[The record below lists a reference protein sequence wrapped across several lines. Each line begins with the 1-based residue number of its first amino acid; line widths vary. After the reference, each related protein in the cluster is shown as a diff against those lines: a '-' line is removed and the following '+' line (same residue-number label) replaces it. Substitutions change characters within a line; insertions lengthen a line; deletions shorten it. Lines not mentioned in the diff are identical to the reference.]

1 MTTSRGS
8 SGSGQH
14 PAMRGAVVVTG
25 GGKGIGATIARRFAE
40 AGHPVLIFDRDEA
53 AAASCA
59 DDIRSH
65 GGVASTY
72 VGSVTSEEDVAQAMR
87 LAVERYAQLAVLVN
101 NAGISCNRPTLE
113 LGLDEW
119 RRTLDVNLTGVF
131 LCAREFARRVSAGD
145 TESVILN
152 LCSMYGVVAAPN
164 RLGYCATKSGVA
176 MMTKSLAVEWAELN
190 IRVNAIA
197 PGYIRTALL
206 EELIADGR
214 VDAEALLGR
223 TPQKRFGTVEEVA
236 DLAFFLASPE
246 TRFMTGQIVGLDGG
260 WTANGYL

>member
-1 MTTSRGS
+1 
-8 SGSGQH
+8 
-14 PAMRGAVVVTG
+14 
-25 GGKGIGATIARRFAE
+25 
-40 AGHPVLIFDRDEA
+40 
-53 AAASCA
+53 
-59 DDIRSH
+59 
-65 GGVASTY
+65 
-72 VGSVTSEEDVAQAMR
+72 
-87 LAVERYAQLAVLVN
+87 LVN

-119 RRTLDVNLTGVF
+119 RRTLDINLTGVF
-131 LCAREFARRVSAGD
+131 LCAREFARRVSASD

-223 TPQKRFGTVEEVA
+223 TPQGRFGTVEEVA